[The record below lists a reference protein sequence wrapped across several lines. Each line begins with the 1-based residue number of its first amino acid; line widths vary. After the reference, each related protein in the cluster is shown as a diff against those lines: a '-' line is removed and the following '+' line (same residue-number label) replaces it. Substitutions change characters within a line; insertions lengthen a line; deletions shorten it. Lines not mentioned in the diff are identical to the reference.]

1 MLGTKWKSK
10 LSWGAWLLLF
20 TIGLSGTLT
29 FLSHWDA
36 YLGKSYF
43 DTDEFQSE
51 YNTFLGYLHIS
62 EVSNLTGD
70 EMKEKIT
77 VSDEEMEEYRF
88 RYGELSDQINSIQEQ
103 YRPQLDEARADHN
116 QKLESYYQ
124 KQRDKKIEDIQKN
137 FESDKYV
144 KEKVKK
150 EKEKQIDH
158 FIENKE
164 EVKRQLKQWD
174 SSFDYYLQNNESA
187 EVFTN
192 LSSSNKQDA
201 YQKLNN
207 SNMQFVQ
214 EYKSARD
221 LSISDYMP
229 PSDDIGEGP
238 NYDNTVT
245 DVLSDEKPVLIG
257 KIGVP
262 KSLPKTS
269 MIYEQYHMYQINQL
283 FFYLYSTV
291 GVFGLAIS
299 IWLARKYR
307 LLAAI
312 GELPIKNVYR
322 KVPIDLKVASLLLF
336 VFVLMV
342 SVGNIFTFTLYGDY
356 SVMIKNT
363 LFDIL
368 FTSIVAGLIL
378 IQVVCLREEIKENG
392 LTRADLKH
400 SLIYR
405 LWMDVLKAFHSLG
418 FAFQILVLLGIVFAS
433 GFGVGFIMYN
443 DQLIGLYLILFV
455 VVTVPPLLLLLRKI
469 SYLNRIVIY
478 SSDLAAGKMEP
489 DLKAKGNSPLAALAR
504 NINTLKHGVKA
515 LQKSEAKSERLKT
528 ELITNVSHDLR
539 TPLTSIISYTEL
551 LKTPNL
557 DQDSQKAYVEIIDRK
572 SKRLKVLIDDLFEA
586 SKMASGNIELV
597 RTKADIVQMLQQAL
611 AENDEAIEKS
621 NLQFRL
627 SFSEQ
632 PIHAN
637 VDGQKMWR
645 VFDNLIGNALK
656 YSLDRTRVYIEIE
669 QKQDEVIISFKN
681 ITKYELGGNTEEL
694 FERFKRG
701 DTSRHTEG
709 SGLGLAIAK
718 SIVDLH
724 EGQMDVEVD
733 GDLFKVI
740 IRLDAV

>member
-1 MLGTKWKSK
+1 MGTKWKSK

-137 FESDKYV
+137 FDSDKYV

-164 EVKRQLKQWD
+164 EVKRQFKQWD

-221 LSISDYMP
+221 LSIYDYMP
-229 PSDDIGEGP
+229 PSDDTGEGP

-269 MIYEQYHMYQINQL
+269 MIYEQYHMFQINQL

-322 KVPIDLKVASLLLF
+322 KVPIDLKIASLLLF

-342 SVGNIFTFTLYGDY
+342 SVGNIFYFYF
-356 SVMIKNT
+356 IRR
-363 LFDIL
+363 LFSYD
-368 FTSIVAGLIL
+368 
-378 IQVVCLREEIKENG
+378 QK
-392 LTRADLKH
+392 
-400 SLIYR
+400 Y
-405 LWMDVLKAFHSLG
+405 AF
-418 FAFQILVLLGIVFAS
+418 
-433 GFGVGFIMYN
+433 
-443 DQLIGLYLILFV
+443 
-455 VVTVPPLLLLLRKI
+455 
-469 SYLNRIVIY
+469 
-478 SSDLAAGKMEP
+478 
-489 DLKAKGNSPLAALAR
+489 
-504 NINTLKHGVKA
+504 
-515 LQKSEAKSERLKT
+515 
-528 ELITNVSHDLR
+528 
-539 TPLTSIISYTEL
+539 
-551 LKTPNL
+551 
-557 DQDSQKAYVEIIDRK
+557 
-572 SKRLKVLIDDLFEA
+572 
-586 SKMASGNIELV
+586 
-597 RTKADIVQMLQQAL
+597 
-611 AENDEAIEKS
+611 
-621 NLQFRL
+621 
-627 SFSEQ
+627 
-632 PIHAN
+632 
-637 VDGQKMWR
+637 
-645 VFDNLIGNALK
+645 
-656 YSLDRTRVYIEIE
+656 
-669 QKQDEVIISFKN
+669 
-681 ITKYELGGNTEEL
+681 
-694 FERFKRG
+694 
-701 DTSRHTEG
+701 
-709 SGLGLAIAK
+709 
-718 SIVDLH
+718 
-724 EGQMDVEVD
+724 
-733 GDLFKVI
+733 
-740 IRLDAV
+740 

>member
-1 MLGTKWKSK
+1 MGTKWKSRMG
-10 LSWGAWLLLF
+10 WGAWLLLF

-43 DTDEFQSE
+43 DSDEFESE

-62 EVSNLTGD
+62 EVSNLTAD

-77 VSDEEMEEYRF
+77 VSNEEMEEYRF
-88 RYGELSDQINSIQEQ
+88 RYGDLSEQINNIQEQ
-103 YRPQLDEARADHN
+103 YRPQLEEARTEN
-116 QKLESYYQ
+116 NEKLEGYYQ

-137 FESDKYV
+137 FDSDKYV

-150 EKEKQIDH
+150 EKEKQIDQ
-158 FIENKE
+158 FIENKQ
-164 EVKRQLKQWD
+164 EVKRQFRQWN
-174 SSFDYYLQNNESA
+174 SSFDYYLQNNNSA

-192 LSSSNKQDA
+192 LTSGNKQDA
-201 YQKLNN
+201 LQKMNN
-207 SNMQFVQ
+207 SSMLYIQ
-214 EYKSARD
+214 EYNSTKD

-229 PSDDIGEGP
+229 PGDYTGEGP
-238 NYDNTVT
+238 NYENTVAE
-245 DVLSDEKPVLIG
+245 VLSDENPVLIG

-262 KSLPKTS
+262 KALPKNS
-269 MIYEQYHMYQINQL
+269 MIYEQYHMFKINQL
-283 FFYLYSTV
+283 FFYIYSAL
-291 GVFGLAIS
+291 GVLGLVIS

-307 LLAAI
+307 MLSVI
-312 GELPIKNVYR
+312 GELPLRDFYK
-322 KVPIDLKVASLLLF
+322 KVPIDLKGAALLLF
-336 VFVLMV
+336 IVILLV
-342 SVGNIFTFTLYGDY
+342 SIGNIFTFSMYGNY
-356 SVMIKNT
+356 SVMMKNT

-368 FTSIVAGLIL
+368 FTTIIAGLIL
-378 IQVVCLREEIKENG
+378 VQAVWLRSGIKENG
-392 LTRADLKH
+392 LTSEDWKH
-400 SLIYR
+400 TLVYR

-418 FAFQILVLLGIVFAS
+418 FAFQIIVLLVIVFAS

-443 DQLIGLYLILFV
+443 NQLLSLYLILFI
-455 VVTVPPLLLLLRKI
+455 VVTVPALLLLLRKV
-469 SYLNRIVIY
+469 SYFNRIVIH

-489 DLKAKGNSPLAALAR
+489 DLVAKGHSPLAGLAR

-557 DQDSQKAYVEIIDRK
+557 DEDSQKAYVEIIDRK

-627 SFSEQ
+627 AFSEQ
-632 PIHAN
+632 PILAD

-656 YSLDRTRVYIEIE
+656 YSLDHTRVYIGIE
-669 QKQDEVIISFKN
+669 QMKDEVIITFKN
-681 ITKYELGGNTEEL
+681 ITKYELGGNTDEL

-701 DTSRHTEG
+701 DASRHTDG

-724 EGQMDVEVD
+724 EGRMDVEVD

-740 IRLDAV
+740 IRLETV